1 MGTTLSGYG
10 HYVPDRVVTNAALE
24 TRLGLSPGWIER
36 RTGILARRYAGEGET
51 LCDFAVKAGRMAL
64 QSAGLDPAEIGLVLL
79 ATSTPDHLLPP
90 TSPLVAHHLGLAC
103 GTLDMAGAC
112 SGFVYAMALAD
123 SFCRTQTKSVL
134 VIAAN
139 ILSRRLNF
147 DDRAS
152 AVLFADAA
160 GAVVVTP
167 VDEPHRGVVGL
178 DLVSDGGAYDFIG
191 IPAGGSA
198 APFSEGTTISDTRMA
213 MRDGKGLFM
222 KAVAAMTSCAQAAL
236 VRADLQINA
245 VDHMAPHQANT
256 RMVDLVATNL
266 GVDPCRLVGS
276 ISAYGN
282 SSAATI
288 PLSLSLKH
296 QQRPLTPG
304 ETVLMTAAGAGL
316 SAGALVIR
324 L

>member
-1 MGTTLSGYG
+1 MGTTLSGFG
-10 HYVPDRVVTNAALE
+10 HYVPDMVVTNAELE
-24 TRLGLSPGWIER
+24 TRLGLSAGWIER
-36 RTGILARRYAGEGET
+36 RTGVIARRYAGDGET
-51 LCDFAVKAGRMAL
+51 LCHFAVKAGRMAL
-64 QSAGLDPAEIGLVLL
+64 QSAGIDPAEIGLVLL

-112 SGFVYAMALAD
+112 SGFVYALALAD
-123 SFCRTQTKSVL
+123 SFCRTQNKSVL

-147 DDRAS
+147 EDRAS

-167 VDEPHRGVVGL
+167 VDEPHRGVLGL
-178 DLVSDGGAYDFIG
+178 DLVSDGSAYDFIG

-198 APFSEGTTISDTRMA
+198 APFGEGTTITDTRMA
-213 MRDGKGLFM
+213 MRDGKGLFI
-222 KAVAAMTSCAQAAL
+222 KAVAAMAGCAQTAL
-236 VRADLQINA
+236 SRANLQINA
-245 VDHMAPHQANT
+245 VDYVAAHQANT
-256 RMVDLVATNL
+256 RMVELVAATL
-266 GVDPCRLVGS
+266 GVDPCKLVGS

-288 PLSLSLKH
+288 PLSLSMKH
-296 QQRPLTPG
+296 QQRQLTSG

-316 SAGALVIR
+316 SAGAIVMR